1 MHTHI
6 WQVNPHQPDISI
18 LSRAGDILKKGGLV
32 AFPTETVYGLGA
44 NGLDAR
50 AVNSIYQAKGRPA
63 DNPLILHIADQSAV
77 EKLARN
83 IPKQAYLLM
92 EKFWPGPLTIIL
104 ARTPAVPDIVTGGLN
119 TVALR
124 MPQSTIALEL
134 IKLAGV
140 PIAAPSANLSGR
152 PSPTTAQD
160 VLADLNG
167 KIDVII
173 DGGNCEIGLESTV
186 IDCLGE
192 KPVILRPGGI
202 TWEMLSAVLGPV
214 LIDPAL
220 AGDSSLKPRAPG
232 MKYRHYAPQAP
243 MLLIEAIQPRSYE
256 LLNTEINKAL
266 AAGKKIG
273 LLISNSAA
281 KSIEVNSGQILL
293 QCYGSRLQPEQL
305 ATDLYSLLRWFDSR
319 NVDIILA
326 EGVEEQG
333 LGLAVMNRMRKAAG
347 YNILH

>member
-1 MHTHI
+1 
-6 WQVNPHQPDISI
+6 
-18 LSRAGDILKKGGLV
+18 
-32 AFPTETVYGLGA
+32 
-44 NGLDAR
+44 
-50 AVNSIYQAKGRPA
+50 
-63 DNPLILHIADQSAV
+63 
-77 EKLARN
+77 
-83 IPKQAYLLM
+83 
-92 EKFWPGPLTIIL
+92 
-104 ARTPAVPDIVTGGLN
+104 
-119 TVALR
+119 
-124 MPQSTIALEL
+124 
-134 IKLAGV
+134 
-140 PIAAPSANLSGR
+140 
-152 PSPTTAQD
+152 
-160 VLADLNG
+160 
-167 KIDVII
+167 
-173 DGGNCEIGLESTV
+173 
-186 IDCLGE
+186 
-192 KPVILRPGGI
+192 
-202 TWEMLSAVLGPV
+202 MLSAVLGPV

>member
-167 KIDVII
+167 KIDV
-173 DGGNCEIGLESTV
+173 
-186 IDCLGE
+186 
-192 KPVILRPGGI
+192 R
-202 TWEMLSAVLGPV
+202 LS
-214 LIDPAL
+214 
-220 AGDSSLKPRAPG
+220 
-232 MKYRHYAPQAP
+232 YA
-243 MLLIEAIQPRSYE
+243 RGE
-256 LLNTEINKAL
+256 LL
-266 AAGKKIG
+266 GK
-273 LLISNSAA
+273 
-281 KSIEVNSGQILL
+281 
-293 QCYGSRLQPEQL
+293 CFQL
-305 ATDLYSLLRWFDSR
+305 YWDRY
-319 NVDIILA
+319 
-326 EGVEEQG
+326 
-333 LGLAVMNRMRKAAG
+333 
-347 YNILH
+347 